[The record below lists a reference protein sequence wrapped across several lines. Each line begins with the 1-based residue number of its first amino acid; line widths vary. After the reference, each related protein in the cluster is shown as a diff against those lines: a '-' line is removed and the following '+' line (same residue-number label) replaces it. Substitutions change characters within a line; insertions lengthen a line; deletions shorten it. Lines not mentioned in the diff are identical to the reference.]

1 MGRIKQESAE
11 DWHMDA
17 VGQNGQI
24 GLGKLEGCAV
34 LLN

>member
-17 VGQNGQI
+17 VRQNGQI